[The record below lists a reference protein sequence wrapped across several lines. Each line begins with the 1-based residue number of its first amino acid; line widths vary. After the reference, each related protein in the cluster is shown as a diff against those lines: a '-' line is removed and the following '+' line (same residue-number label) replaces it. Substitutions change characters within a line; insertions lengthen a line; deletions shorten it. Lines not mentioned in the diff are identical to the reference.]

1 MEKIVNHTGKT
12 TLFSPV
18 VTYKKLV
25 PDFGTVPLYQ
35 KNAVITTLFLDKNG
49 LVFLGLLEKTRASFV
64 INPRLT
70 YFSSRETYDLNC
82 LLSKVTDK
90 SPERDVASKQVF
102 KMLYFYRRVIAQIFL
117 SYFNDISIYTT

>member
-1 MEKIVNHTGKT
+1 MAW
-12 TLFSPV
+12 F
-18 VTYKKLV
+18 
-25 PDFGTVPLYQ
+25 
-35 KNAVITTLFLDKNG
+35 
-49 LVFLGLLEKTRASFV
+49 FLGLLEKTRASFV